1 MDIPAVS
8 LCSGIGGLDTGLER
22 AIKGVRVVC
31 HVEREKFSVVCLIK
45 NRPDVPIHC
54 DVRTFDGKPFRGRVL
69 CVTGGYPCQP
79 FSCAGKRAGES
90 DPRHLWPEFKR
101 IVSEIE
107 PVFCVFENVP
117 GHVSKGFDT
126 VSRDLFEMGYEVEAG
141 EFAAAETG
149 APHLRKRLFILAYRE
164 GELWQR
170 IVREGAGCG

>member
-1 MDIPAVS
+1 
-8 LCSGIGGLDTGLER
+8 
-22 AIKGVRVVC
+22 
-31 HVEREKFSVVCLIK
+31 
-45 NRPDVPIHC
+45 
-54 DVRTFDGKPFRGRVL
+54 
-69 CVTGGYPCQP
+69 
-79 FSCAGKRAGES
+79 
-90 DPRHLWPEFKR
+90 
-101 IVSEIE
+101 
-107 PVFCVFENVP
+107 VP